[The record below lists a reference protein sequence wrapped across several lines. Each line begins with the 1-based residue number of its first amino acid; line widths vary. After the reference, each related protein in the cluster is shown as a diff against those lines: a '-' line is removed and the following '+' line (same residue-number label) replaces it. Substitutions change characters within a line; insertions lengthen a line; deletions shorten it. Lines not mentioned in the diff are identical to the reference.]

1 MYFIEDILG
10 KNLTFTHRTLVW
22 ENAIELIKKS
32 PLLGYGLQS
41 PDWFKYNLI
50 YLTPHNMILLILI
63 YGGFAL
69 LLSFIFIMIS
79 VIRKS
84 KGYKGA
90 YVNLLHFVLVDCL
103 LMFSTET
110 YQLVL
115 IFLLFIYLG
124 EIKLL
129 NNVAVHNHY
138 TA

>member
-1 MYFIEDILG
+1 MYFIEDVLG

-22 ENAIELIKKS
+22 ENAIELIRKA
-32 PLLGYGLQS
+32 PILGYGLQS
-41 PDWFKYNLI
+41 PEWFKYNLI
-50 YLTPHNMILLILI
+50 YLTPHNMLLLILI

-69 LLSFIFIMIS
+69 LLSFIFIVIS
-79 VIRKS
+79 VLRRSI
-84 KGYKGA
+84 GYKGT
-90 YVNLLHFVLVDCL
+90 YINLLHFVLVDCL

-110 YQLVL
+110 YQIVL

-129 NNVAVHNHY
+129 KNGAIHNHY